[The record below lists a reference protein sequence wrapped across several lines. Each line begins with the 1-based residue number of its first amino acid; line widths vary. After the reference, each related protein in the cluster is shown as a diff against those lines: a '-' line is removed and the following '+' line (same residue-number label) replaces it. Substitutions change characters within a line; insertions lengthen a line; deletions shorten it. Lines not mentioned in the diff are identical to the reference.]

1 MRGYVLLAFA
11 SMKQVHEYFTYWD
24 WAVVAGYMIFTTVL
38 GHRLSGKQSN
48 IKDFFLGGKT
58 LPWWSVS
65 GSMIA
70 TEISALTF
78 IGVPGMV
85 YAMAGDW
92 TYLQWGL
99 GSIVARLGVAY
110 WLVPLYYEKE
120 IYSPY
125 DFMGDRLGEGARR
138 LVTGLFALG
147 SILGQSVR
155 VLVTAIILQVVTG
168 MDARLCIVIIGA
180 VAVLWTFMGGM
191 QTVIWTDVIQ
201 FCLFI
206 FGGVLA
212 FSLLVGQLGWS
223 EIVELNQVTVDGN
236 PKDKLRWLDFTAPF
250 QEPGLRYT
258 MWVALIAMPFQNF
271 TAFGVDQ
278 LNTQRM
284 FCCGNI
290 KDARKAMCWSSVSI
304 FVTVLMLAVG
314 AGLFAWYRVNEPTAV
329 IADSFQKGNN
339 VFPTW
344 ITMEVHQGLSGLIL
358 AGAFAAA
365 ISSLDSILAALSQTS
380 LSVIYGREKL
390 EAEGRGEEMV
400 RLSRIAVCI
409 WGVILTAAGLGLWV
423 VYERNPDSDLIGL
436 AFGMVA
442 YTYGPLLGV
451 LLAALIPL
459 RSDTRGLV
467 FGTVLSV
474 ALVSWFRPELPLLL
488 EAVVSWLRPELP
500 LFLDANGF
508 KDLAG
513 WLTGWQPKEWVTSSR
528 PKLASEWF
536 FPLNA
541 SITVVCGLFAGWLK
555 SLKQ

>member
-1 MRGYVLLAFA
+1 
-11 SMKQVHEYFTYWD
+11 MKHVHEYFTHWD
-24 WAVVAGYMIFTTVL
+24 WMVVAGYMIFTTVL

-92 TYLQWGL
+92 TYLQWGF
-99 GSIVARLGVAY
+99 GSIIARFAVAY
-110 WLVPLYYEKE
+110 WLIPLYYEKE

-138 LVTGLFALG
+138 LVTGLFSLG

-180 VAVLWTFMGGM
+180 VAILWTFMGGM

-212 FSLLVGQLGWS
+212 LVLLVNELGWS
-223 EIVELNQVTVDGN
+223 QIVELNQVEVDGQDKN
-236 PKDKLRWLDFTAPF
+236 KLRWLDFTTPF
-250 QEPGLRYT
+250 QDPSLRYT

-304 FVTVLMLAVG
+304 LVTILMLSVG
-314 AGLFAWYRVNEPTAV
+314 AGLFAWYRLNEPSSLVA
-329 IADSFQKGNN
+329 ASFVNSNN

-344 ITMEVHQGLSGLIL
+344 ITMEVPAGLSGLVL

-390 EAEGRGEEMV
+390 EAVGKGAEMV
-400 RLSRIAVCI
+400 RLSRIVVCI
-409 WGVILTAAGLGLWV
+409 WGVALTLAGLGLWV
-423 VYERNPDSDLIGL
+423 VYENNEDSDLIGL

-451 LLAALIPL
+451 LAAAILPIKVETKGLIA
-459 RSDTRGLV
+459 
-467 FGTVLSV
+467 GTIISVL
-474 ALVSWFRPELPLLL
+474 LVS
-488 EAVVSWLRPELP
+488 
-500 LFLDANGF
+500 
-508 KDLAG
+508 
-513 WLTGWQPKEWVTSSR
+513 
-528 PKLASEWF
+528 
-536 FPLNA
+536 
-541 SITVVCGLFAGWLK
+541 
-555 SLKQ
+555 

>member
-1 MRGYVLLAFA
+1 M
-11 SMKQVHEYFTYWD
+11 EFTGLD
-24 WAVVAGYMIFTTVL
+24 WAVVVGYMVFTTWV
-38 GHRLSGKQSN
+38 GHRMSGQQAS

-85 YAMAGDW
+85 YAMSGDW

-99 GSIVARLGVAY
+99 GSVIARFAVAH

-125 DFMGDRLGEGARR
+125 DFMGNRLGEKVRW
-138 LVTGLFALG
+138 LVTGLFSVG

-168 MDARLCIVIIGA
+168 LDARICIVVIG
-180 VAVLWTFMGGM
+180 VIAVLWTFMGGM
-191 QTVIWTDVIQ
+191 RTVIWTDVMQ
-201 FCLFI
+201 FVLFI
-206 FGGVLA
+206 FGGILA
-212 FSLLVGQLGWS
+212 LSLLVYNVGWG
-223 EIVELNQVTVDGN
+223 EIVQANQVVVDGKEVN
-236 PKDKLRWLDFTAPF
+236 KMRWLDLTSVF
-250 QEPGLRYT
+250 QEPQLRYT
-258 MWVALIAMPFQNF
+258 LWVGLLAMPFQNF

-284 FCCGNI
+284 FCCGNVR
-290 KDARKAMCWSSVSI
+290 DARKAMCWSSVSI
-304 FVTVLMLAVG
+304 LITILMLAVG
-314 AGLFAWYRVNEPTAV
+314 AGLFAWYQKFEPSAELAAV
-329 IADSFQKGNN
+329 FGGDSNF

-344 ITMEVHQGLSGLIL
+344 IVNEVPRGVSGLIL

-365 ISSLDSILAALSQTS
+365 VSSLDSILAALSQTS
-380 LSVIYGREKL
+380 LSVIYGRERM
-390 EAEGRGEEMV
+390 ESEGEGLDMV
-400 RLSRIAVCI
+400 RKSRIAVCI
-409 WGVILTAAGLGLWV
+409 WGVVLTLSGLILFWI
-423 VYERNPDSDLIGL
+423 YSQNEDSDLIGL

-451 LLAALIPL
+451 LIAALLPW
-459 RSDTRGLV
+459 RVSTNGLII
-467 FGTVLSV
+467 GTIMSVLLV
-474 ALVSWFRPELPLLL
+474 AWFRPELMIVLDQLGMGGFAELLK
-488 EAVVSWLRPELP
+488 A
-500 LFLDANGF
+500 
-508 KDLAG
+508 
-513 WLTGWQPKEWVTSSR
+513 SR

-541 SITVVCGLFAGWLK
+541 AITYGCGVLGGLASK
-555 SLKQ
+555 SK

>member
-1 MRGYVLLAFA
+1 MVFTVL
-11 SMKQVHEYFTYWD
+11 D
-24 WAVVAGYMIFTTVL
+24 WAVVVGYMVFTTWI
-38 GHRLSGKQSN
+38 GHRMSGQQAD

-85 YAMAGDW
+85 YAMEGDW

-99 GSIVARLGVAY
+99 GSIIARFAVAH

-125 DFMGDRLGEGARR
+125 DFIGNRLGEAVRW
-138 LVTGLFALG
+138 LVTGLFSLG

-168 MDARLCIVIIGA
+168 LDARLCIVVIGVIA
-180 VAVLWTFMGGM
+180 ILWTFMGGM
-191 QTVIWTDVIQ
+191 RTVIWTDVMQ
-201 FCLFI
+201 FVLFI
-206 FGGVLA
+206 FGGLLA
-212 FSLLVGQLGWS
+212 LSLLTYHIGWS
-223 EIVELNQVTVDGN
+223 EIVQLNQVVVDDT
-236 PKDKLRWLDFTAPF
+236 KVDKMKVFDLTSVF

-258 MWVALIAMPFQNF
+258 LWVGLLAMPFQNF

-284 FCCGNI
+284 FCCGHVA
-290 KDARKAMCWSSVSI
+290 DARKAMRWSSVSI
-304 FVTVLMLAVG
+304 VITVVMLAVG
-314 AGLFAWYRVNEPTAV
+314 AGLFAWYQKFAP
-329 IADSFQKGNN
+329 DSDLAAKFSGNPN
-339 VFPTW
+339 FVFPTW
-344 ITMEVHQGLSGLIL
+344 IVKEVPMGISGLIL

-380 LSVIYGREKL
+380 LSVIYGRDRMESQGDG
-390 EAEGRGEEMV
+390 AEMV
-400 RLSRIAVCI
+400 RKSRIAVCI
-409 WGVILTAAGLGLWV
+409 WGIVLTLAGLGLWW
-423 VYERNPDSDLIGL
+423 VYSSNEDSDLIGL

-451 LLAALIPL
+451 LMAALLPWK
-459 RSDTRGLV
+459 SSTWGLV
-467 FGTVLSV
+467 IGTVFSILLV
-474 ALVSWFRPELPLLL
+474 AWFRPELMITL
-488 EAVVSWLRPELP
+488 ESM
-500 LFLDANGF
+500 NM
-508 KDLAG
+508 KDLAII
-513 WLTGWQPKEWVTSSR
+513 LTESR

-541 SITVVCGLFAGWLK
+541 AITFFCGWLGGCFTSK
-555 SLKQ
+555 

>member
-1 MRGYVLLAFA
+1 M
-11 SMKQVHEYFTYWD
+11 EFTGLD
-24 WAVVAGYMIFTTVL
+24 WAVVVGYMILTTWV
-38 GHRLSGKQSN
+38 GHRMSGQQAN

-85 YAMAGDW
+85 YAMSGDW

-99 GSIVARLGVAY
+99 GSIIARFAVAH

-125 DFMGDRLGEGARR
+125 DFMGNRLGEKVRW
-138 LVTGLFALG
+138 LVTALFSVG

-168 MDARLCIVIIGA
+168 LDARICIVVIGVIA
-180 VAVLWTFMGGM
+180 ILWTFMGGM
-191 QTVIWTDVIQ
+191 RTVIWTDVMQ
-201 FCLFI
+201 FVLFI
-206 FGGVLA
+206 FGGLLA
-212 FSLLVGQLGWS
+212 LSLLVYHVGWG
-223 EIVELNQVTVDGN
+223 EIVQYNQVVIDGREVN
-236 PKDKLRWLDFTAPF
+236 KMRWRDLTSVFESP
-250 QEPGLRYT
+250 ELRYT
-258 MWVALIAMPFQNF
+258 LWVGLLAMPFQNF

-284 FCCGNI
+284 FCCGNVS
-290 KDARKAMCWSSVSI
+290 DARKAMCWSSVAI
-304 FVTVLMLAVG
+304 LITVLMLAVG
-314 AGLFAWYRVNEPTAV
+314 AGLFAWYQKFEPS
-329 IADSFQKGNN
+329 ADLAAKFGENSNF

-344 ITMEVHQGLSGLIL
+344 IVNEVPMGVSGLIL

-380 LSVIYGREKL
+380 LSVIYGRERM
-390 EAEGRGEEMV
+390 ESEGDGGEMV
-400 RLSRIAVCI
+400 KKSRVAVCI
-409 WGVILTAAGLGLWV
+409 WGVVLTLSGLILWWI
-423 VYERNPDSDLIGL
+423 YSKNEDSDLIGL

-451 LLAALIPL
+451 LIAALFPW
-459 RSDTRGLV
+459 RSSTGGLIV
-467 FGTVLSV
+467 GTVMSV
-474 ALVSWFRPELPLLL
+474 MLVAWFRPELMII
-488 EAVVSWLRPELP
+488 
-500 LFLDANGF
+500 LDSIGMESFAES
-508 KDLAG
+508 LV
-513 WLTGWQPKEWVTSSR
+513 ESR

-541 SITVVCGLFAGWLK
+541 AITYLCGFVGGQFAARK
-555 SLKQ
+555 TR

>member
-1 MRGYVLLAFA
+1 M
-11 SMKQVHEYFTYWD
+11 EFTGLD
-24 WAVVAGYMIFTTVL
+24 WAVVIGYMVLTTWI
-38 GHRLSGKQSN
+38 GHRMSGQQAN

-85 YAMAGDW
+85 YAMSGDW

-99 GSIVARLGVAY
+99 GSVIARFAVAH

-125 DFMGDRLGEGARR
+125 DFIGNRLGEAVRW
-138 LVTGLFALG
+138 LVTGLFSLG

-168 MDARLCIVIIGA
+168 LDARICIVVIGVIA
-180 VAVLWTFMGGM
+180 ILWTFMGGM
-191 QTVIWTDVIQ
+191 RTVIWTDVMQ
-201 FCLFI
+201 FVLFI
-206 FGGVLA
+206 FGGGLA
-212 FSLLVGQLGWS
+212 LCLLIYHVGWS
-223 EIVELNQVTVDGN
+223 EIVQLNQVVVDG
-236 PKDKLRWLDFTAPF
+236 KEVDKMKVFDLTSVFE
-250 QEPGLRYT
+250 EPGLRYT
-258 MWVALIAMPFQNF
+258 LWVGLLAMPFQNF

-284 FCCGNI
+284 FCCGNVA
-290 KDARKAMCWSSVSI
+290 DARKAMRWSSVSI
-304 FVTVLMLAVG
+304 LIAILMLAVG
-314 AGLFAWYRVNEPTAV
+314 AGLFAWY
-329 IADSFQKGNN
+329 QKFAPNSDLAAKFDEN
-339 VFPTW
+339 SNFVFPTW
-344 ITMEVHQGLSGLIL
+344 IVDEVPMGISGLIL

-380 LSVIYGREKL
+380 LSVIYGRSRMES
-390 EAEGRGEEMV
+390 EGDGAEMV
-400 RLSRIAVCI
+400 RKSRIAVCI
-409 WGVILTAAGLGLWV
+409 WGVVLTIAGLVLWWI
-423 VYERNPDSDLIGL
+423 YSNNEDSDLIGL

-451 LLAALIPL
+451 LMAALLPWK
-459 RSDTRGLV
+459 SSTSGLIV
-467 FGTVLSV
+467 GTVMSV
-474 ALVSWFRPELPLLL
+474 LLVAWFRPELMIILQSVEMSDFAQTLV
-488 EAVVSWLRPELP
+488 E
-500 LFLDANGF
+500 
-508 KDLAG
+508 
-513 WLTGWQPKEWVTSSR
+513 SR

-541 SITVVCGLFAGWLK
+541 AITYLFGCLGFLFTSK
-555 SLKQ
+555 SKS

>member
-11 SMKQVHEYFTYWD
+11 SMKQVHEYFSYWD

-409 WGVILTAAGLGLWV
+409 WGVILTTAGLGLWV
-423 VYERNPDSDLIGL
+423 VYEKNPDSDLIGL

>member
-1 MRGYVLLAFA
+1 
-11 SMKQVHEYFTYWD
+11 MKQVHEYFTYWD
-24 WAVVAGYMIFTTVL
+24 WVVVAGYMVFTTVL

-85 YAMAGDW
+85 YALAGDW
-92 TYLQWGL
+92 TYLQWGF
-99 GSIVARLGVAY
+99 GSIIARFAVAY
-110 WLVPLYYEKE
+110 WLIPLYYEKE

-125 DFMGDRLGEGARR
+125 DFMGNRLGEGARR

-180 VAVLWTFMGGM
+180 VAILWTFMGGM

-212 FSLLVGQLGWS
+212 MVLLVNELSWS
-223 EIVELNQVTVDGN
+223 QIVELNQVTVDGQD
-236 PKDKLRWLDFTAPF
+236 KDKLQWLDFTTPF
-250 QEPGLRYT
+250 QEPSLRYT

-290 KDARKAMCWSSVSI
+290 KDARKAMCWSSISI
-304 FVTVLMLAVG
+304 MVTVLMLAVG
-314 AGLFAWYRVNEPTAV
+314 AGLFAWYQVNEPSEL
-329 IADSFQKGNN
+329 IAASFEKGNN

-344 ITMEVHQGLSGLIL
+344 ITMEVAPGLSGLIL

-380 LSVIYGREKL
+380 LSVIYGRDKL
-390 EAEGRGEEMV
+390 EAEGKGQEMV
-400 RLSRIAVCI
+400 RLSRIVVCV
-409 WGVILTAAGLGLWV
+409 WGVILTAAGLGLWA
-423 VYERNPDSDLIGL
+423 VYENNKDSDLIGL

-451 LLAALIPL
+451 LAAAILPIKVDTKGLI
-459 RSDTRGLV
+459 V
-467 FGTVLSV
+467 GTILSV
-474 ALVSWFRPELPLLL
+474 LLVSWFRPELPLVL
-488 EAVVSWLRPELP
+488 EALGLANWAEQLTSCRPEL
-500 LFLDANGF
+500 
-508 KDLAG
+508 
-513 WLTGWQPKEWVTSSR
+513 S
-528 PKLASEWF
+528 SEWF

-541 SITVVCGLFAGWLK
+541 SITLLCGWLVGLFSPNRKL
-555 SLKQ
+555 

>member
-1 MRGYVLLAFA
+1 
-11 SMKQVHEYFTYWD
+11 MKQVHEYFTHWD
-24 WAVVAGYMIFTTVL
+24 WMVVAGYMIFTTVL

-92 TYLQWGL
+92 TYLQWGF
-99 GSIVARLGVAY
+99 GSIIARFAVAY
-110 WLVPLYYEKE
+110 WLIPLYYEKE

-138 LVTGLFALG
+138 LVTGLFSLG

-180 VAVLWTFMGGM
+180 VAILWTFMGGM

-212 FSLLVGQLGWS
+212 LVLLVNELGWS
-223 EIVELNQVTVDGN
+223 QIVELNQVEVDGQDKN
-236 PKDKLRWLDFTAPF
+236 KLRWLDFTTPF
-250 QEPGLRYT
+250 QDPSLRYT

-304 FVTVLMLAVG
+304 LVTILMLSVG
-314 AGLFAWYRVNEPTAV
+314 AGLFAWYRLNEPSSLVA
-329 IADSFQKGNN
+329 ASFVNSNN

-344 ITMEVHQGLSGLIL
+344 ITMEVPAGLSGLVL

-390 EAEGRGEEMV
+390 EAVGKGAEMV
-400 RLSRIAVCI
+400 RLSRIVVCI
-409 WGVILTAAGLGLWV
+409 WGVALTLAGLGLWV
-423 VYERNPDSDLIGL
+423 VYENNEDSDLIGL

-451 LLAALIPL
+451 LAAAILPIKVETKGLIA
-459 RSDTRGLV
+459 
-467 FGTVLSV
+467 GTIISVL
-474 ALVSWFRPELPLLL
+474 LVSWFRPELPLILGAVGLTSIADLL
-488 EAVVSWLRPELP
+488 VSCRPNL
-500 LFLDANGF
+500 
-508 KDLAG
+508 
-513 WLTGWQPKEWVTSSR
+513 S
-528 PKLASEWF
+528 SEWF

-541 SITVVCGLFAGWLK
+541 SLTLYGGWLAGRFGL
-555 SLKQ
+555 SRGT

>member
-1 MRGYVLLAFA
+1 MD
-11 SMKQVHEYFTYWD
+11 KEVHEYFSQWD
-24 WAVVAGYMIFTTVL
+24 WAVVAAYMIFTTVL
-38 GHRLSGKQSN
+38 GHRLSGKQAN

-85 YAMAGDW
+85 YAMDGDW

-99 GSIVARLGVAY
+99 GSIIARFAVAY
-110 WLVPLYYEKE
+110 WLVPMYYEKE

-125 DFMGDRLGEGARR
+125 DFMGNRLGEGARR

-168 MDARLCIVIIGA
+168 MDARLCILVIGA

-206 FGGVLA
+206 FGGILALVL
-212 FSLLVGQLGWS
+212 LLGELGWS
-223 EIVELNQVTVDGN
+223 QIAELNQVVVDGN
-236 PKDKLRWLDFTAPF
+236 PKDKLRWMDFTTPF

-284 FCCGNI
+284 FCCGSI

-304 FVTVLMLAVG
+304 LVTVLMLAVG
-314 AGLFAWYRVNEPTAV
+314 AGLFAWYQVYEPSAWL
-329 IADSFQKGNN
+329 AKSFQKGNN

-344 ITMEVHQGLSGLIL
+344 ITMEVPIGLSGLIL

-380 LSVIYGREKL
+380 LSVVYGRDRL
-390 EAEGRGEEMV
+390 EAEGRGAEMV
-400 RLSRIAVCI
+400 RLSRIVVCI
-409 WGVILTAAGLGLWV
+409 WGVILTAAGLALWM
-423 VYERNPDSDLIGL
+423 VYEKNPDSDLIGL

-451 LLAALIPL
+451 LLAAILPW
-459 RSDTRGLV
+459 RVNTHGLV
-467 FGTVLSV
+467 WGTFLSV
-474 ALVSWFRPELPLLL
+474 VLVAWFRPELPLIL
-488 EAVVSWLRPELP
+488 ETTGFGDLSAWVV
-500 LFLDANGF
+500 
-508 KDLAG
+508 
-513 WLTGWQPKEWVTSSR
+513 SSR

-536 FPLNA
+536 FPFNA
-541 SITVVCGLFAGWLK
+541 SITLACGLLAGWLRPP
-555 SLKQ
+555 QP